1 MMRPATTA
9 TALLIAVLF
18 LGCGSA
24 GPETDPA
31 SVTDS
36 TTVASG
42 AGKEETPEADS
53 DLSGPHGRVAGT
65 APEAAEGT
73 PSVIIL
79 NATTPHETPIPTEPA
94 EMDQFGREFFPRLLL
109 VRQGQ
114 PVVFLNSEDE
124 LHTVHV
130 ADLDGHSLFNVAM
143 PIRGGRHDHTFQAL
157 GEYTVA
163 CDAHN
168 EMAATI
174 LVVETPYATI
184 ADRDGS
190 FSLGLVR
197 AGSYDLT
204 LRRGAQRHREVIE
217 ITPGDNELTLAFP

>member
-1 MMRPATTA
+1 MMRSGTTA
-9 TALLIAVLF
+9 AVLLGTVFF

-24 GPETDPA
+24 SGPEP
-31 SVTDS
+31 DS
-36 TTVASG
+36 AALPTADTVENHGAPG
-42 AGKEETPEADS
+42 AGS
-53 DLSGPHGRVAGT
+53 DLTGPPGQVTGH

-73 PSVIIL
+73 PSIVIL
-79 NATTPHETPIPTEPA
+79 NALAPKDTPIPTEPA

-143 PIRGGRHDHTFQAL
+143 PIRGGRHDHTFQEL
-157 GEYTVA
+157 GEYAVS

-174 LVVETPYATI
+174 LVVDTPYATI
-184 ADRDGS
+184 AERDGTFS
-190 FSLGLVR
+190 FAHVP
-197 AGSYDLT
+197 AGAYDVM
-204 LRRGAQRHREVIE
+204 LRRGAQRHRQVVE
-217 ITPGDNELTLAFP
+217 IVPGDNELALAFP